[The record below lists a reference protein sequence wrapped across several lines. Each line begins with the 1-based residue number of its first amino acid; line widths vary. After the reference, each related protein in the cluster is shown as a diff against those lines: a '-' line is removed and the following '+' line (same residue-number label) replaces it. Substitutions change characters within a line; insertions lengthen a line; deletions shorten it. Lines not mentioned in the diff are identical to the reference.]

1 MIPII
6 LIAAAVIGVTAGVSL
21 TAMFWEDIK
30 KILKDTLEEIK
41 RLADRFVKGCK
52 VFLRK
57 VKRSFVTMVKVITS
71 YYSMKNHVWERI
83 CYQEELE
90 ESQVPPEILVKTDY
104 NSDLD
109 ITEELKL
116 QLM

>member
-30 KILKDTLEEIK
+30 QFLKDTLEEIK

-52 VFLRK
+52 VFLMK
-57 VKRSFVTMVKVITS
+57 VKRSFVTLVKVITY
-71 YYSMKNHVWERI
+71 YYSKRNHVWERI
-83 CYQEELE
+83 SYQEELE
-90 ESQVPPEILVKTDY
+90 ESQVPPELLEKAGYDRE
-104 NSDLD
+104 LD
-109 ITEELKL
+109 ITDELML

>member
-6 LIAAAVIGVTAGVSL
+6 LIAAAFIGASAAVCL

-30 KILKDTLEEIK
+30 QFLKDTLKEVK

-52 VFLRK
+52 VFLKR
-57 VKRSFVTMVKVITS
+57 VKRSFVTLVNVIA
-71 YYSMKNHVWERI
+71 YYYRKRNHVWECI
-83 CYQEELE
+83 SYQEELE
-90 ESQVPPEILVKTDY
+90 ESQVPPEILEKADY
-104 NSDLD
+104 DSELD
-109 ITEELKL
+109 ITDELKL

>member
-1 MIPII
+1 
-6 LIAAAVIGVTAGVSL
+6 
-21 TAMFWEDIK
+21 
-30 KILKDTLEEIK
+30 
-41 RLADRFVKGCK
+41 
-52 VFLRK
+52 
-57 VKRSFVTMVKVITS
+57 MVKVITS

-90 ESQVPPEILVKTDY
+90 ESQVPPEILEKADY

-116 QLM
+116 QLR

>member
-1 MIPII
+1 MISIL
-6 LIAAAVIGVTAGVSL
+6 LIAAAVIGVTAAVSI
-21 TAMFWEDIK
+21 TAVFWEDIK
-30 KILKDTLEEIK
+30 LFLKDTLEEIK
-41 RLADRFVKGCK
+41 RLADRFIKGCK

-57 VKRSFVTMVKVITS
+57 VKRNFVTMVKVITS
-71 YYSMKNHVWERI
+71 YYSKKNHVWERI

-116 QLM
+116 QLR

>member
-1 MIPII
+1 MIPIL

-30 KILKDTLEEIK
+30 QFLKDTLEEIK

-57 VKRSFVTMVKVITS
+57 VKRSFVIWKYRGDFI
-71 YYSMKNHVWERI
+71 
-83 CYQEELE
+83 
-90 ESQVPPEILVKTDY
+90 Y
-104 NSDLD
+104 NSVKRLRL
-109 ITEELKL
+109 I
-116 QLM
+116 